1 MARDYTKYTVEGLA
15 ENLNKRQLVFA
26 IVKDW
31 ASKNTPS
38 FDEIQ
43 AIFPDEVQ
51 GSKGFI
57 AKESEV
63 KDPKRFNMKEP
74 LTIKNGMHVVV
85 CNQWGDN
92 LPAFLEVANRLG
104 YTISKSGE
112 SKSGSFVLS
121 TSTGADEIEEY
132 IKNAVESKDEKR
144 TKSFK
149 KLIIDFINDNQ
160 NCYWIIPFS
169 NSILLQL
176 EYKNEDEGLN
186 WEDFIRDMRVQGKE
200 LNFNP
205 KNIYSLYYHCYEDNF
220 QIEEDDDDI
229 KSFFD
234 LISDNFLQLN
244 IEEFENFTDNEY
256 IEFRNTSISV
266 LYCTIC
272 KMCEEHIRQDEM
284 VALLLSVFND
294 PISEKFEMGDEI
306 WYFLKTT
313 LISLHVD
320 LEDFEEED
328 TWDGYLHNWPEIAEY
343 LFDNDVFDND
353 YIPS

>member
-1 MARDYTKYTVEGLA
+1 MARDYSKYNVDGLG
-15 ENLNKRQLVFA
+15 ENLNKRKLVFT

-31 ASKNTPS
+31 VEKNNPS
-38 FDEIQ
+38 IKELQ
-43 AIFPDEVQ
+43 KAFPDELQ
-51 GSKGFI
+51 GTKGVVR
-57 AKESEV
+57 KESEV
-63 KDPKRFNMKEP
+63 DDPKRFNMKEP
-74 LTIKNGMHVVV
+74 LKIKNGMHVVV

-92 LPAFLEVANRLG
+92 LPAFLEVATRLG
-104 YTISKSGE
+104 YTISKSEE

-132 IKNAVESKDEKR
+132 IKNAVESKDENS

-149 KLIIDFINDNQ
+149 KLIVDFINDNQ

-186 WEDFIRDMRVQGKE
+186 WESFISDMRVQGKE

-220 QIEEDDDDI
+220 QIEEYDDDI

-244 IEEFENFTDNEY
+244 IEEFENFTNNEY
-256 IEFRNTSISV
+256 IEFCNTSISV

-272 KMCEEHIRQDEM
+272 KMCEEYIRQDEM

-294 PISEKFEMGDEI
+294 PVSAKFEMGDEI
-306 WYFLKTT
+306 WHFLNTT
-313 LISLHVD
+313 LKSLYVD

-328 TWDGYLHNWPEIAEY
+328 TWDGYLHNWPKIAEY
-343 LFDNDVFDND
+343 LIENDVFDND